1 MDVQEWPYSNPV
13 VSHLYGKPPLVWKD
27 MRVQLVVYETDI
39 ANVRRVI
46 PAPLEA
52 RSNIVITWVS
62 EFTLGT
68 TQGAFA
74 EAAIYVQ
81 VKFKEY
87 EGDYEPFL
95 YINNHLPLTGGREI
109 WGFQKK
115 MADVSLH
122 HEYEAVRG
130 QVNRLNHQI
139 LKALVVPEA
148 LAEMGEIPW
157 SPHGVFSLKYIPG
170 AAEDEPALRQLVLTE
185 GRFTAQEGKFF
196 KGRGSVVYERSEI
209 DPTYLL
215 EPQRILGG
223 FYGVGDLYLPLG
235 KIVHRYPEAES
246 ASQPAALQRATL
258 HAALP

>member
-1 MDVQEWPYSNPV
+1 MNVQDWPYTNPV

-27 MRVQLVVYETDI
+27 MQVQLVVYETDMENI
-39 ANVRRVI
+39 RRVV
-46 PAPLEA
+46 PEPMEP
-52 RSNIVITWVS
+52 RTNIVITWVS

-81 VKFKEY
+81 VKYKDY

-95 YINNHLPLTGGREI
+95 YINSHLPLTGGREI

-115 MADVSLH
+115 MADVSIH

-148 LAEMGEIPW
+148 EAVMDEVPW

-170 AAEDEPALRQLVLTE
+170 AEEGEPPLRQLVLTE
-185 GRFTAQEGKFF
+185 GQFTAQEGKFF

-209 DPTYLL
+209 DPTYIL
-215 EPQRILGG
+215 EPKRIIGG
-223 FYGVGDLYLPLG
+223 FHGVGDLFLPLG
-235 KIVHRYPEAES
+235 KIVHRYE
-246 ASQPAALQRATL
+246 
-258 HAALP
+258 